1 MMTTSEYI
9 EYCEE
14 EVKMVSKSE
23 DDDFEFFQTRNFPE
37 YFEEDLK
44 EEIED
49 ENYPDTKL
57 IRHTCDICIKSY
69 ASARSLTNH
78 IQSLH
83 KGRKYP
89 CDLCTYQAMRKDHL
103 IAHIQCL
110 HEKVKY
116 SCNQCEYKATRQSSL
131 KTHIES
137 VHEKVK
143 YSCNQCEYKATYSVS
158 P

>member
-1 MMTTSEYI
+1 MSIVKLFTINIATSEYI
-9 EYCEE
+9 EYFEDDLKIE
-14 EVKMVSKSE
+14 IKSE
-23 DDDFEFFQTRNFPE
+23 VGDMEPFQNQTNPE

-89 CDLCTYQAMRKDHL
+89 CDLCTY
-103 IAHIQCL
+103 
-110 HEKVKY
+110 
-116 SCNQCEYKATRQSSL
+116 
-131 KTHIES
+131 
-137 VHEKVK
+137 
-143 YSCNQCEYKATYSVS
+143 
-158 P
+158 